1 MKKISWLWIVLLLA
15 GGLLADGAEKKPE
28 EKKAE
33 KKKDT
38 AILPAPPRAEGEGP
52 FKRLILRGVT
62 LIDGTGAPA
71 IGPVDIV
78 IEKNRIADV
87 ASVGSPGV
95 TPDPEKRPK
104 AEAGDRE
111 MDRHGLYVLPGFVDM
126 HG

>member
-1 MKKISWLWIVLLLA
+1 MKKISWLWLVLLLA
-15 GGLLADGAEKKPE
+15 GGLLASGAEKKADD
-28 EKKAE
+28 KKAE
-33 KKKDT
+33 KKKDI
-38 AILPAPPRAEGEGP
+38 AIQPAPPRAEGEGP

-78 IEKNRIADV
+78 IEKNRIVEV
-87 ASVGSPGV
+87 ASVGSPGI

-111 MDRHGLYVLPGFVDM
+111 MDLQGMYVLPG
-126 HG
+126 

>member
-62 LIDGTGAPA
+62 VIDGTGAPP

-87 ASVGSPGV
+87 VPVGSPGAA
-95 TPDPEKRPK
+95 PAPAKRPK
-104 AEAGDRE
+104 AGQGAHE
-111 MDRHGLYVLPGFVDM
+111 MELAAIHVPPP
-126 HG
+126 